1 MNWYLQSN
9 SDSDVTISTKIK
21 FERNL
26 KDFKF
31 NVNNNQEI
39 EKIENKIKENLFA
52 IGYGLKFLKIKDM
65 DNITK
70 LSLVE
75 KRLIPKEFA
84 FNKTNSGSI
93 LVNDEENICIMI
105 GGENHLAIQVFSA
118 GFDLDNTMNL
128 AIEIDKKLD
137 DILGY
142 AVSKRYGFL
151 TSSPMDIGT
160 GLRASVIVHLPAL
173 SKTENDIKILNTI
186 IDLGMNVQA
195 IEKEK
200 GVNNSLC
207 DMYEIS
213 NKQTI
218 GITEK
223 DIVKNLKIIVKKI
236 MEQEREARRLL
247 AKDEIEMEDMIYRS
261 YGIIA
266 NCKKISYE
274 EMIKLLS
281 NIKLGT
287 DLGILKEISDLQVQK
302 LYLYS
307 KEANLQKYFGE
318 EYGVIERNIKRAE
331 MIKNILK
338 EK

>member
-31 NVNNNQEI
+31 NLRNSQEI
-39 EKIENKIKENLFA
+39 EKLENKIEENLYA
-52 IGYGLKFLKIKDM
+52 LGYGLKFLKIKDM

-75 KRLIPKEFA
+75 KRLISKEFA
-84 FNKTNSGSI
+84 FNRNNIGSVLI
-93 LVNDEENICIMI
+93 NDEENICIVI
-105 GGENHLAIQVFSA
+105 GGENHLVIQVFSA

-128 AIEIDKKLD
+128 AIEIDKKID
-137 DILGY
+137 DIFGY
-142 AVSKRYGFL
+142 ASNKKYGFL
-151 TSSPMDIGT
+151 TVSPMDVGT
-160 GLRASVIVHLPAL
+160 GLRASVITHLPAL
-173 SKTENDIKILNTI
+173 SKTGNAAKVLNAI

-195 IEKEK
+195 VEK
-200 GVNNSLC
+200 GKSVNNSLC

-223 DIVKNLKIIVKKI
+223 DIVKNLKIITKKI

-247 AKDEIEMEDMIYRS
+247 AKDEIEVEDMIYRS
-261 YGIIA
+261 YGILA
-266 NCKKISYE
+266 NCRKITYE

-287 DLGILKEISDLQVQK
+287 DLGILNELTDLKVQK

-307 KEANLQKYFGE
+307 KDANLQKYFGE
-318 EYGVIERNIKRAE
+318 EYGTIERNIKRAE
-331 MIKNILK
+331 MIKSVLN

>member
-26 KDFKF
+26 KNFKF
-31 NVNNNQEI
+31 NLNNQEI
-39 EKIENKIKENLFA
+39 DKLENTIKENLYA

-75 KRLIPKEFA
+75 KRLIPKDFA

-105 GGENHLAIQVFSA
+105 GGENHLAIQVFCAS
-118 GFDLDNTMNL
+118 FDLDNIMNL

-142 AVSKRYGFL
+142 AVNRKYGFL
-151 TSSPMDIGT
+151 TTSPMDVGT

-173 SKTENDIKILNTI
+173 SKTGNDIKILNTI
-186 IDLGMNVQA
+186 IDLGMNVQS

-236 MEQEREARRLL
+236 MEQERETRRML
-247 AKDEIEMEDMIYRS
+247 AKDEIEIEDMIYRS
-261 YGIIA
+261 YGILA

-287 DLGILKEISDLQVQK
+287 DLGILKEISDLKVQK